1 MKEVRKEEK
10 LFFGLILFISLL
22 AVAAALA
29 GLFSGGGAGPW
40 VFQSVGGEWVQIV
53 GEGIYR
59 NDSLSYVAQ
68 GKASD
73 LVTLILGVPLLMLSA
88 YFQGLGSFRGR
99 LMTTGLLGYFL
110 YTYMSY
116 TFLWNYNSLFL
127 VYVALMSASLA
138 GLIWNLMGYDYA
150 RIKDHFHPDLPTR
163 FLSGILFFIGWGVAA
178 LWLGK
183 IGTSLLS
190 GAPPAGLDHY
200 TTLVIQ
206 GMDLGFVVPAA
217 LTGGIL
223 LLKGR
228 PAGYILSSAIII
240 KGAAMLTAMS
250 AMMISMKWSGV
261 PMSTIEILLFPAFN
275 ILMILALVLLMKK
288 CK

>member
-1 MKEVRKEEK
+1 
-10 LFFGLILFISLL
+10 
-22 AVAAALA
+22 
-29 GLFSGGGAGPW
+29 
-40 VFQSVGGEWVQIV
+40 
-53 GEGIYR
+53 
-59 NDSLSYVAQ
+59 
-68 GKASD
+68 
-73 LVTLILGVPLLMLSA
+73 
-88 YFQGLGSFRGR
+88 
-99 LMTTGLLGYFL
+99 
-110 YTYMSY
+110 
-116 TFLWNYNSLFL
+116 
-127 VYVALMSASLA
+127 MSASLA
-138 GLIWNLMGYDYA
+138 GLILNLMGYDYA
-150 RIKDHFHPDLPTR
+150 RIKDHFQPGFPTR
-163 FLSGILFFIGWGVAA
+163 FLSGILFFIGWGVAV

-190 GAPPAGLDHY
+190 GTPPAGLDHY

-240 KGAAMLTAMS
+240 KGSAMLTAMS

-275 ILMILALVLLMKK
+275 LLMILALVLLMKK

>member
-150 RIKDHFHPDLPTR
+150 RIKDHFQPDLPTR
-163 FLSGILFFIGWGVAA
+163 FLSGILFFIGWGVAV

-190 GAPPAGLDHY
+190 GTP
-200 TTLVIQ
+200 
-206 GMDLGFVVPAA
+206 
-217 LTGGIL
+217 
-223 LLKGR
+223 

-250 AMMISMKWSGV
+250 AMMVSMKWSGV
-261 PMSTIEILLFPAFN
+261 AISTAEIVLFPAFN
-275 ILMILALVLLMKK
+275 VIMILALFLLMKNASGSSK
-288 CK
+288 

>member
-73 LVTLILGVPLLMLSA
+73 LVTLILAVPLLLLSA

-116 TFLWNYNSLFL
+116 TFLWNYNSFFL
-127 VYVALMSASLA
+127 VYVALMSVSLA

-163 FLSGILFFIGWGVAA
+163 FLSGILFFIGWGVAV

-183 IGTSLLS
+183 IGTSLFS
-190 GAPPAGLDHY
+190 GAP
-200 TTLVIQ
+200 
-206 GMDLGFVVPAA
+206 
-217 LTGGIL
+217 
-223 LLKGR
+223 

-275 ILMILALVLLMKK
+275 LLMMLALFLLMKNTSGSSK
-288 CK
+288 